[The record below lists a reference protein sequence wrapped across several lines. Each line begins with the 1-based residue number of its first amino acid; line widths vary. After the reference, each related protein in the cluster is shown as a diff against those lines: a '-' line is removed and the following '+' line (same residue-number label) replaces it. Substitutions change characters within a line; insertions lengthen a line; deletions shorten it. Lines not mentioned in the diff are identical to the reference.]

1 MTDKRKNF
9 FLLMPYWQRI
19 TGSPGIADNAFK
31 WLSKGYSTAERTA
44 MFHDNATRVYR
55 IDP

>member
-1 MTDKRKNF
+1 MFECNFLVDKISYSYNIV
-9 FLLMPYWQRI
+9 Y
-19 TGSPGIADNAFK
+19 NAFK